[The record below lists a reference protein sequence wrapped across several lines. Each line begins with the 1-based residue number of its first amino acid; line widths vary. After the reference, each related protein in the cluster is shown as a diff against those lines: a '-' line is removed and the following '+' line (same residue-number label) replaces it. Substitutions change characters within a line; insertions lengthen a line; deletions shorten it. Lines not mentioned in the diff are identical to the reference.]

1 MFGSADH
8 VQIPIGAISGETLFS
23 GIGITFLIAGAV
35 ASAYHFYLLKSKSR
49 SEYKKVLLNEK
60 RGMNDERS
68 IMLRGQASAC
78 TILAMMMVFPIIAV
92 TLRFMHVE
100 RWVISLIGGL
110 FWFQMLLFNIFYFWL
125 RSRD

>member
-1 MFGSADH
+1 MFASSDH
-8 VQIPIGAISGETLFS
+8 AQISIGALSGERFIS
-23 GIGITFLIAGAV
+23 GIGITLLVVGAV
-35 ASAYHFYLLKSKSR
+35 AIAYHLYLLKSKNR
-49 SEYKKVLLNEK
+49 NEYTKVLRNEK

-110 FWFQMLLFNIFYFWL
+110 FWFQLLLFNIFYFWL